1 MKGIKMKRML
11 LLSLI
16 VIMTSCSTP
25 SAIKPVATADVST
38 GATSAST
45 SSDATATV
53 PVNSE
58 GTPSSEATVVPAT
71 PVTPATTA
79 LDAQQ
84 INVAK
89 EFLTAYHTD
98 PSGDSSAQYLSPE
111 LTKLYDG
118 GKTIPSIVGVDAAY
132 TTVTIVDSKLFNDN
146 QSAQITAKLDY
157 ANGSQT
163 IDMTLALNNGTWQ
176 VAAVSTQPQK

>member
-1 MKGIKMKRML
+1 MKRLL
-11 LLSLI
+11 LLSLMLI
-16 VIMTSCSTP
+16 VTSCSTP
-25 SAIKPVATADVST
+25 NAIKPVATADVSM
-38 GATSAST
+38 GATSTGT

-53 PVNSE
+53 PVTSE
-58 GTPSSEATVVPAT
+58 STPSTEATVV
-71 PVTPATTA
+71 ATTVA
-79 LDAQQ
+79 PVAEGLDTQQ
-84 INVAK
+84 VDVAK
-89 EFLTAYHTD
+89 EFLTAYNSD

-118 GKTIPSIVGVDAAY
+118 GKTIPAIIGVDAAY

-163 IDMTLALNNGTWQ
+163 IDMTLALSNGTWQ
-176 VAAVSTQPQK
+176 VAAVSAQPQK

>member
-1 MKGIKMKRML
+1 MKRLL
-11 LLSLI
+11 LLSLMLI
-16 VIMTSCSTP
+16 VTSCSTP
-25 SAIKPVATADVST
+25 NAIKPVATADVSM
-38 GATSAST
+38 GATSTGT

-53 PVNSE
+53 PVTSE
-58 GTPSSEATVVPAT
+58 STPSSAATVDTAT
-71 PVTPATTA
+71 PVAPATGA
-79 LDAQQ
+79 LNAQQ
-84 INVAK
+84 IDVAK
-89 EFLTAYHTD
+89 EFLTAYHSD

-118 GKTIPSIVGVDAAY
+118 GKTIPAIIGVDAAY

-163 IDMTLALNNGTWQ
+163 IDMTLALSNGTWQ
-176 VAAVSTQPQK
+176 VTAVSAQPQK

>member
-1 MKGIKMKRML
+1 MKRLL
-11 LLSLI
+11 LLSLM

-38 GATSAST
+38 GATSTST

-53 PVNSE
+53 PVTSE
-58 GTPSSEATVVPAT
+58 STPSSEATVVAT
-71 PVTPATTA
+71 PVAEG
-79 LDAQQ
+79 LDTQQ
-84 INVAK
+84 VDVAK
-89 EFLTAYHTD
+89 EFLTAYHSD

-118 GKTIPSIVGVDAAY
+118 GKTIPAIIGVDAAY
-132 TTVTIVDSKLFNDN
+132 TTVTIVDSTLFDDN
-146 QSAQITAKLDY
+146 QRAQITAKLDY

-163 IDMTLALNNGTWQ
+163 IDMTLVRSNGTWQ
-176 VAAVSTQPQK
+176 VAAVSAQPQK

>member
-1 MKGIKMKRML
+1 MKRLL
-11 LLSLI
+11 LLSLM

-38 GATSAST
+38 GATSTST

-53 PVNSE
+53 PVTSE
-58 GTPSSEATVVPAT
+58 STPSSEATVVAT
-71 PVTPATTA
+71 PVAEG
-79 LDAQQ
+79 LDTQQ
-84 INVAK
+84 VDVAK
-89 EFLTAYHTD
+89 EFLTAYHSD

-118 GKTIPSIVGVDAAY
+118 GKTIPAIIGVDATY
-132 TTVTIVDSKLFNDN
+132 TTVTIIDSKLFNDN

-163 IDMTLALNNGTWQ
+163 IDMTLVRSNGTWQ
-176 VAAVSTQPQK
+176 VAAVSAQPQK

>member
-1 MKGIKMKRML
+1 MKRLL
-11 LLSLI
+11 LLSLM

-38 GATSAST
+38 GATSTST

-53 PVNSE
+53 PVTSE
-58 GTPSSEATVVPAT
+58 NTPTSEATAVAT
-71 PVTPATTA
+71 PVAPATAA

-84 INVAK
+84 IDVAK
-89 EFLTAYHTD
+89 EFLTAYHSD

-118 GKTIPSIVGVDAAY
+118 GKTIPAIIGVDAAY

-163 IDMTLALNNGTWQ
+163 IDMTLALSNGTWQ
-176 VAAVSTQPQK
+176 IAAVSAQPQK

>member
-1 MKGIKMKRML
+1 MKRLL
-11 LLSLI
+11 LLSLM

-38 GATSAST
+38 GATSTST

-53 PVNSE
+53 PVTSE
-58 GTPSSEATVVPAT
+58 STPSSEATVVAT
-71 PVTPATTA
+71 PVAEG
-79 LDAQQ
+79 LDTQQ
-84 INVAK
+84 TDVAK
-89 EFLTAYHTD
+89 EFLTAYHSD
-98 PSGDSSAQYLSPE
+98 PSGDSSAKYLSPE

-118 GKTIPSIVGVDAAY
+118 GKTIPAIIGVDATY
-132 TTVTIVDSKLFNDN
+132 TTVTIIDSKLFNDN

-163 IDMTLALNNGTWQ
+163 IDMALVRSNGTWQ
-176 VAAVSTQPQK
+176 VAAVSAQPQK

>member
-1 MKGIKMKRML
+1 MKRLL
-11 LLSLI
+11 LLSLM

-53 PVNSE
+53 PVISE

-71 PVTPATTA
+71 PVAPATGG
-79 LDAQQ
+79 LDTQQ
-84 INVAK
+84 VDVAK

-98 PSGDSSAQYLSPE
+98 ASGDSSAKYLSPE

-163 IDMTLALNNGTWQ
+163 IDMTLALSNGTWQ
-176 VAAVSTQPQK
+176 VAAVSAQPQK